1 MSGDLWSAVED
12 GRLAN
17 LDAIVSTRESILTGG
32 PANGMRA
39 VDVRVWG
46 GIDLRILPDRG
57 FDLGQ
62 AWFGGAPLAWVSAV
76 GETGPLSDPQGDAWV
91 GAFGGGLLTTCG
103 LRNVGAASEGHGL
116 HGTYAH
122 LAASGVDVRRFG
134 GEGVAG
140 VVAQATVDD
149 VGALSH
155 HLRLRRTIRTYAGRG
170 RIDITDLT
178 ANLGREPEPA
188 PILYHFN
195 FGYPLWSR
203 GARLT
208 LPTVETTA
216 RDGTSAASLDT
227 WNRPIPVESSEERV
241 LEHVVEPDDDGL
253 GWARIE
259 NERLGVAVT
268 LRWRTAE
275 LPRFH
280 QWIHPAPGI
289 YVLGL
294 EPANCSTG
302 GRAHDRAAGR
312 LPMLGPGEVRETS
325 LAVEVETLSGIDER

>member
-1 MSGDLWSAVED
+1 MSGDLWSALED
-12 GRLAN
+12 GRVAN
-17 LDAIVSTRESILTGG
+17 LDALVSTRESVVSGG
-32 PANGMRA
+32 PAHGMRA
-39 VDVRVWG
+39 IDVRVWG
-46 GIDLRILPDRG
+46 GVDLRILPDRG

-62 AWFGGAPLAWVSAV
+62 AWFGGTPLAWVSAV
-76 GETGPLSDPQGDAWV
+76 GETRPLPDPQGDAWV

-103 LRNVGAASEGHGL
+103 LRNVGAAGEGHGL
-116 HGTYAH
+116 HGTYSH
-122 LAASGVDVRRFG
+122 LAASGVEVRSFTG
-134 GEGVAG
+134 DGVAG
-140 VVAQATVDD
+140 VVARGTVDD

-170 RIDITDLT
+170 RVEITDLT
-178 ANLGREPEPA
+178 ANLGRTAEPA
-188 PILYHFN
+188 PVLYHFN
-195 FGYPLWSR
+195 LGYPLWSR

-216 RDGTSAASLDT
+216 RDGASAASLDT
-227 WNRPIPVESSEERV
+227 WSRPIPVELSEERV
-241 LEHVVEPDDDGL
+241 LEHRIETDDGF

-259 NERLGVAVT
+259 NDRLGVAVT
-268 LRWRTAE
+268 LRWRSAE

-312 LPMLGPGEVRETS
+312 LPALAPGEVRETS
-325 LAVEVETLSGIDER
+325 LAVDVEAISTSDER